1 MMNAETLPNF
11 NVEYAMTLDAA
22 EQVSML
28 DNLLNSLRFCKENGF
43 PNEDVSIAEVTAIRE
58 WFAARVA

>member
-22 EQVSML
+22 EQVTML